1 MLERS
6 NVEDTHL
13 VKEEKDMRL
22 WKSLVLAGLSTLVF
36 SGIAPAYFD
45 DYDDS
50 ESHPLRIVSYA
61 IHPIGYTV
69 DQLLMRPLHAL
80 VSQPEL
86 APIFGH
92 TPHEWAIDE
101 NMPRVTET
109 PTVAPPPIAAGPA
122 VNPAD
127 IDAARRSADEARAA
141 ADEAK
146 RAAEEAARAAE
157 KATRAF
163 DKSLRK

>member
-1 MLERS
+1 
-6 NVEDTHL
+6 
-13 VKEEKDMRL
+13 MRM
-22 WKSLVLAGLSTLVF
+22 WKSLVLAGLTTLVF

-45 DYDDS
+45 EYDDS
-50 ESHPLRIVSYA
+50 EAHPLRIAAYA
-61 IHPIGYTV
+61 LHPVGYTV
-69 DQLLMRPLHAL
+69 EWLLMRPFHTI

-92 TPHEWAIDE
+92 NPHRWDMDDG
-101 NMPRVTET
+101 MPQVTET

-122 VNPAD
+122 ASPAD
-127 IDAARRSADEARAA
+127 LDAARRSADEARAA
-141 ADEAK
+141 ADEAR
-146 RAAEEAARAAE
+146 RAAEEAARAAD